1 MKSITAAALSCTV
14 ATSVASAAF
23 LAADD
28 PRLEYSDY
36 VSRQVIRTPEGNPRV
51 RFDRV
56 LKHNRNYNKDN
67 PGARLRFRTD
77 AKAVTV
83 HLYYN
88 ELHTSPSARNGVGVW
103 RIDGMGRP
111 EWQFNTKEKRT
122 KRAPEKVQVSLPAD
136 GKFHDYEIILP
147 YGDAVDVDGVEVN
160 DGAEFATPAPRP
172 RYRAVFHGDSVTH
185 GHTASRI
192 DRTYPWLVGEKKN
205 WQIIN
210 TALGGLSSP
219 SLQPE
224 AIASIP
230 MDRLVVMI
238 GVNDWQGGRPPA
250 AYAAHVVK
258 FLQEFRRRCPETPV
272 TLITPLWVGPKWRP
286 KSVKFELPEYR
297 TAAEQAV
304 KQLADPRIQVIDGD
318 TLIDHDAEKYFTPVA
333 VHPNDAGFAQ
343 LAERLARQL

>member
-1 MKSITAAALSCTV
+1 MKSICAAALLLSSAVTV
-14 ATSVASAAF
+14 SAGY
-23 LAADD
+23 LTADD

-36 VSRQVIRTPEGNPRV
+36 VNKKLVRTQEGKPRV

-56 LKHNRNYNKDN
+56 LQHGRNYNKDN

-77 AKAVTV
+77 AKSITV
-83 HLYYN
+83 HLFYN

-103 RIDGMGRP
+103 RIDGRGRP

-122 KRAPEKVQVSLPAD
+122 KRAPEKVSVILPAD

-147 YGDAVDVDGVEVN
+147 YGDAVDVDGIEVN
-160 DGAEFATPAPRP
+160 DGAKFAAPAPRP
-172 RYRAVFHGDSVTH
+172 AYRVVFHGDSVTH

-192 DRTYPWLVGEKKN
+192 DRTYPWLVGEKKK

-210 TALGGLSSP
+210 IALGGLSS
-219 SLQPE
+219 SGLQP
-224 AIASIP
+224 AAVASIP
-230 MDRLVVMI
+230 MDKLVVMI

-250 AYAAHVVK
+250 AYAGSVVK
-258 FLQEFRRRCPETPV
+258 FLQEFRRRCPKTPV

-286 KSVKFELPEYR
+286 GTVKFELPEYR
-297 TAAEQAV
+297 SAV
-304 KQLADPRIQVIDGD
+304 KEAVGKLNDPLLQIIDGD
-318 TLIDHDAEKYFTPVA
+318 TLIDHDAKKYFTPVA

>member
-1 MKSITAAALSCTV
+1 MKLA
-14 ATSVASAAF
+14 SVVSLLL
-23 LAADD
+23 LAAGSVSGEFISPDD
-28 PRLEYSDY
+28 PRLSYSDY
-36 VSRQVIRTPEGNPRV
+36 VNKEVIRTPEGKPRV

-56 LKHNRNYNKDN
+56 LQHARNYNKDN

-103 RIDGMGRP
+103 RIDGKGRE
-111 EWQFNTKEKRT
+111 EWQFNSREKRT
-122 KRAPEKVQVSLPAD
+122 KRAPEKVALPLPAD
-136 GKFHDYEIILP
+136 GKFHDYEVILP

-160 DGAEFATPAPRP
+160 DGAKFATPAPRP
-172 RYRAVFHGDSVTH
+172 QYRVVFHGDSVTH

-192 DRTYPWLVGEKKN
+192 DRTYPWLIGEKKN

-219 SLQPE
+219 GLQPA

-238 GVNDWQGGRPPA
+238 GVNDWQGGRPPK
-250 AYAAHVVK
+250 AYADSVVK
-258 FLQEFRRRCPETPV
+258 FLREFRRRCPETPV
-272 TLITPLWVGPKWRP
+272 ALITPLWVGPKWRP

-297 TAAEQAV
+297 RAVEEAV
-304 KQLADPRIQVIDGD
+304 KQLADPRVKVIDGD
-318 TLIDHDAEKYFTPVA
+318 ALIDHDAEQYFTSVA